1 MVNKILII
9 DDDESILDAISLTLE
24 DADYTVA
31 TSTKGDETYKK
42 VTEFVP
48 DLIILDVLMSGSDGR
63 TICKKLKSDENTK
76 RIPIVMISAHPSA
89 KESVLDVG
97 ADAFLAKPF
106 ETTKLLTLLKEFV

>member
-48 DLIILDVLMSGSDGR
+48 DLIILDVLMSGSDSDRYDFGSSE
-63 TICKKLKSDENTK
+63 CKRKC
-76 RIPIVMISAHPSA
+76 A
-89 KESVLDVG
+89 
-97 ADAFLAKPF
+97 
-106 ETTKLLTLLKEFV
+106 